1 MLDERKEQAVAAI
14 NRKIDV
20 HQSAIKGLKRARRAI
35 EANPEMLDV
44 LSVSVAIDDLK
55 TKEAE

>member
-35 EANPEMLDV
+35 ESNPEML
-44 LSVSVAIDDLK
+44 SVFEVSAAIEDLK
-55 TKEAE
+55 PKEAE